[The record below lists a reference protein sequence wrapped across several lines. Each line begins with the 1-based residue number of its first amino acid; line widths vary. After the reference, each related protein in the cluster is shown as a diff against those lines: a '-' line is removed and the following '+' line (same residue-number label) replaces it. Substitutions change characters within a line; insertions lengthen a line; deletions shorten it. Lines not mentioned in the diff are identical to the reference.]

1 MLLECD
7 RNEFRESQSTDA
19 QTYDGP
25 LNKNKAI
32 TPYLGPATIAATVQ
46 KSNQVYVH
54 LPNGSYMEAT
64 MAVAGFYRPKLGD
77 KVLVI
82 TQDSG
87 SVYVIGVLEGAG
99 MNTWSVPGDLVIQA
113 PEGGISFECAGSM
126 KMKSRENLEMNS
138 PRLALRATRLEFS
151 ARRLVQKVDDAYLWV
166 KGLFQV
172 KSRIAK
178 TVTEESFLVKT
189 KRVRMKS
196 EGDFNINGKTIHLG

>member
-1 MLLECD
+1 
-7 RNEFRESQSTDA
+7 
-19 QTYDGP
+19 
-25 LNKNKAI
+25 
-32 TPYLGPATIAATVQ
+32 
-46 KSNQVYVH
+46 
-54 LPNGSYMEAT
+54 MEAT

-113 PEGGISFECAGSM
+113 AEGGISFECAGPM
-126 KMKSRENLEMNS
+126 RMKSRENFEINA

-166 KGLFQV
+166 KGLFQI

-196 EGDFNINGKTIHLG
+196 EGDFNINGKNINLG